1 MLSLLD
7 TANRHVN
14 HWYVVFSGRE
24 NDYWWNRW
32 LKPGFEHVSAWRD
45 YRFGPLPT
53 DVMWLKVDAFAAL
66 TLAEIVFDPT
76 PPWVKDQSMT
86 VVRVR
91 VARFAYKVRETFTIG
106 PFTCVEHV
114 KALLG
119 IRKFWLRTP
128 WQLYNYIRKHGKVL
142 KS

>member
-1 MLSLLD
+1 
-7 TANRHVN
+7 
-14 HWYVVFSGRE
+14 VFSGRE

-32 LKPGFEHVSAWRD
+32 LKPGFEHVAAWRE
-45 YRFGPLPT
+45 YRYGPRPY

-66 TLAEIVFDPT
+66 TLAEIVFEPE

-86 VVRVR
+86 VVHTR
-91 VARFAYKVRETFTIG
+91 VARYAHKVRETFTIG

-119 IRKFWLRTP
+119 IRRFWLRTP
-128 WQLYNYIRKHGKVL
+128 WQLYKHIRKHGKVMI
-142 KS
+142 S